1 MHNAHPWPFLFGVL
15 LRYQPKLEYPEQSRW
30 RGVVQVIT
38 LPWEEYGCFLNIQ
51 HSKHSILGVSSCF
64 FLFQQTVQDY
74 ILFLIKPRMLLISVL
89 EIKMNFPKAFTLS
102 IPYWT
107 KYPKQHFWKI
117 VSSTS
122 NFDHEIYWL
131 LHTSLFDDPET
142 RYKKLKKTASQF
154 LISQF
159 GKLCIVALCFP
170 SASWLLHSIMCL

>member
-1 MHNAHPWPFLFGVL
+1 
-15 LRYQPKLEYPEQSRW
+15 
-30 RGVVQVIT
+30 
-38 LPWEEYGCFLNIQ
+38 
-51 HSKHSILGVSSCF
+51 
-64 FLFQQTVQDY
+64 
-74 ILFLIKPRMLLISVL
+74 MLLICVL
-89 EIKMNFPKAFTLS
+89 EIKVNFPKAFTLS
-102 IPYWT
+102 IPCWT
-107 KYPKQHFWKI
+107 KYPKQNFWKI

-170 SASWLLHSIMCL
+170 SASWLLHSINVPINFSTYFIVQGWRLLFSQKRILTRKLFQVLFLHFWNIFRA